1 MALSR
6 TTNKQT
12 FTATGGDT
20 QFTFDIPFFD
30 AITIEG
36 KKYGDI
42 KLTREDTAGNLTQF
56 TPVESFTN
64 PDIVDGEFKLSPTN
78 NDPELGGT
86 VTISKAATGGEI
98 FVVERDV
105 AYTQQ
110 YDLQEGS
117 TIDPTA
123 LNKAFDRVVAQN
135 QQQNDLLTRTVDFP
149 VTDRTNTTYTVGSE
163 TERANKAL
171 GFDASGNV
179 TEIDLV
185 SSGQISG
192 DTNAGISI
200 SNNII
205 SAKVDNSTTQFSGGN
220 IAVKTVGESQLGS
233 NAVATAKIQDDAVT
247 NAKIANNAVQ
257 TLQIQDNAVTHA
269 KLQDISSG
277 RVLGNV
283 SGSSNTPTAIEIDT
297 DLSTV
302 AADDTTL
309 ASAKSI
315 KAYVDDR
322 ALDPSRGYNSVSHS
336 HTSGTVIENTTGRPL
351 FVTFGLYSSNDVY
364 ELSLEISQSSNMS
377 SPYLLSQNRIISD
390 GGSDSAATATGIVPA
405 NHYWRVTW
413 SISGSVSNVHHSSF
427 KL

>member
-1 MALSR
+1 MALED
-6 TTNKQT
+6 TTNKQS
-12 FTATGGDT
+12 FTAVAGETH
-20 QFTFDIPFFD
+20 FVFNVPFFD
-30 AITIEG
+30 ASTIDTAN

-42 KLTREDTAGNLTQF
+42 KVTREAAGVITQF
-56 TPVESFTN
+56 TPKETFSV
-64 PDIVDGEFKLSPTN
+64 PAVDGEFNLIATN
-78 NDPELGGT
+78 NDPEQGGR
-86 VTISKAATGGEI
+86 VTISVATTGGEKFI
-98 FVVERDV
+98 VERDV
-105 AYTQQ
+105 AYSQQ

-123 LNKAFDRVVAQN
+123 LNKALDRVVAQN
-135 QQQNDLLTRTVDFP
+135 QQQNDLHIRSLEFP
-149 VTDRTNTTYTVGSE
+149 VTDSPSTTYTVGSE
-163 TERANKAL
+163 TTRANKAL

-185 SSGQISG
+185 DAGQISG

-233 NAVATAKIQDDAVT
+233 NAVTTSKIQDDAVT
-247 NAKIANNAVQ
+247 NVKIADNAVQ
-257 TLQIQDNAVTHA
+257 TPQILDNAVTHA

-302 AADDTTL
+302 AATHTTV
-309 ASAKSI
+309 ASAKAI
-315 KAYVDDR
+315 KGYVDDK
-322 ALDPSRGYNSVSHS
+322 ALDPTRGYNSVSHS

-351 FVTFGLYSSNDVY
+351 FVTFGLYSSNDVF
-364 ELSLEISQSSNMS
+364 ELKLEISTSSNMS
-377 SPYLLSQNRIISD
+377 SPYLLSQHRIISD
-390 GGSDSAATATGIVPA
+390 GTNDSAATATGIVPA
-405 NHYWRVTW
+405 NYYWRVTYNVT
-413 SISGSVSNVHHSSF
+413 SVSNVHHSSF